1 MIRQI
6 FGNATILEGEKLE
19 PVRGYLV
26 VREGKIQEIGEGS
39 PAARSTDLKR
49 GFILPPFV
57 NAHTHLADSVAKEI
71 YLRKPQAD
79 VVGPQGEKFDVLSSK
94 SETEIVDA
102 IRSAHRDMLRTG
114 TLAHCDFRE
123 GGLAGV
129 KILQKAEHHALR
141 TIILGRVSSLNEVED
156 LLMGSDGIGLPSLD
170 ALPQPALEDLA
181 RRTSEMKKILSIHT
195 AETKDAQ
202 ESSVKNTGKTEVQR
216 ALKLDPSFLVH
227 GTWATK
233 DDFAALK
240 KSGTPLV
247 LCARS
252 NSLLGVGV
260 PPIHLALE
268 VGADFWLGTDN
279 ATVCQPNMFRELFF
293 AWACLRRQDDRA
305 GSDEARKLLRAATV
319 EPALELNL
327 QVGPIQTGGDATF
340 LVLARG
346 SNLSNLT
353 DIYSGIVNRAR
364 SDNLRVIFAR
374 GKPLKEI
381 L

>member
-1 MIRQI
+1 MVKRILS
-6 FGNATILEGEKLE
+6 NATILEGEKLE

-26 VREGKIQEIGEGS
+26 VQEGKIQETGEGS
-39 PAARSTDLKR
+39 PAARTTDLKR
-49 GFILPPFV
+49 GFILPPFI

-71 YLRKPQAD
+71 YLGKPQAD

-94 SETEIVDA
+94 SEDEIVDA

-129 KILQKAEHHALR
+129 KLLQEAKHPALR
-141 TIILGRVSSLNEVED
+141 TIILGRPSSPNEMED
-156 LLMGSDGIGLPSLD
+156 LLRSSDGIGLPSLD
-170 ALPQPALEDLA
+170 AFPQLALEDLA
-181 RRTSEMKKILSIHT
+181 RRASKMGKILSIHA

-202 ESSVKNTGKTEVQR
+202 ESSIKDTSKTEIQR
-216 ALKLDPSFLVH
+216 ALKLHPSFLVH

-233 DDFAALK
+233 DDLVALK

-268 VGADFWLGTDN
+268 VEADFWLGTDN
-279 ATVCQPNMFRELFF
+279 ATVCQPNMFRELSF
-293 AWACLRRQDDRA
+293 AWACLRRQDDEA

-319 EPALELNL
+319 EPALKLNL
-327 QVGPIQTGGDATF
+327 QVGPIQTGADATF
-340 LVLARG
+340 LILARG
-346 SNLSNLT
+346 SNLPDLT

-364 SDNLRVIFAR
+364 PDNLRVVFAK

>member
-1 MIRQI
+1 MIKQI
-6 FGNATILEGEKLE
+6 FGNATILEGRELE

-26 VREGKIQEIGEGS
+26 VREGKIQKIGEGS
-39 PAARSTDLKR
+39 PTARATDLKR
-49 GFILPPFV
+49 GFILPPFI
-57 NAHTHLADSVAKEI
+57 NAHTHLADSVAKEK
-71 YLRKPQAD
+71 YLGKAQSD

-94 SETEIVDA
+94 SEDKIVDA

-129 KILQKAEHHALR
+129 KLLQKAEHPALR
-141 TIILGRVSSLNEVED
+141 TIILGRPSSPNEVED

-170 ALPQPALEDLA
+170 ALPQSALEDLA
-181 RRTSEMKKILSIHT
+181 RRASKMGKILSFHT
-195 AETKDAQ
+195 TETKDAQ
-202 ESSVKNTGKTEVQR
+202 RLSMRNTGKTEIQR
-216 ALKLDPSFLVH
+216 ALKLHPSFLVH
-227 GTWATK
+227 GTWATE
-233 DDFAALK
+233 DDLVALR
-240 KSGTPLV
+240 KSEIPLV
-247 LCARS
+247 LCTRS

-268 VGADFWLGTDN
+268 VGVNFWLGTDN
-279 ATVCQPNMFRELFF
+279 ATVCQPNMFRELSF
-293 AWACLRRQDDRA
+293 AWACLRRQDDRV

-319 EPALELNL
+319 EPALKLNL
-327 QVGPIQTGGDATF
+327 QVGPIETDTDATF
-340 LVLARG
+340 LILVRG

-364 SDNLRVIFAR
+364 PDNLRAVFAR
-374 GKPLKEI
+374 GKLLKEI